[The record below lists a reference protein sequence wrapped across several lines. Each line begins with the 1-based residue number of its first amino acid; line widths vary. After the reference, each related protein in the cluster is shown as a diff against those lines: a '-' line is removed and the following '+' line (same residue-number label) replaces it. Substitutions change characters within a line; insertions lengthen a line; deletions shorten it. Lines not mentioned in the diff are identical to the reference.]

1 MPCPLHHFSPL
12 NWPGRGLQHGT
23 GGPQRACCDK
33 TKSKH
38 SPNQCQT
45 LQLNQVQTNAKPI
58 FIKTC
63 KPMSN
68 LVQTINKLGATA
80 RQALSQ
86 AECQSNRTLAKA
98 TERTQTG
105 PFALLL
111 LLEAALDDALGGQ
124 LRHRGPHPDHVDAGD
139 GVPVQVVRQDQG
151 AQDQQPGLVRRQPPP
166 EQHGRWRR
174 RSRWRG
180 TWMSQVCTGFALGL
194 HNRLQVS

>member
-1 MPCPLHHFSPL
+1 MSNLGVK
-12 NWPGRGLQHGT
+12 PGT
-23 GGPQRACCDK
+23 
-33 TKSKH
+33 
-38 SPNQCQT
+38 NQCQT
-45 LQLNQVQTNAKPI
+45 NFYQ
-58 FIKTC
+58 TC

-86 AECQSNRTLAKA
+86 AECQINRTHAKA

-124 LRHRGPHPDHVDAGD
+124 LRHRGPHPDHFNAGD
-139 GVPVQVVRQDQG
+139 GVPVQVIRQDQG

-166 EQHGRWRR
+166 EQHGLRWTWRR
-174 RSRWRG
+174 RSTRSWR
-180 TWMSQVCTGFALGL
+180 CTCQCSGRDRFAPGS
-194 HNRLQVS
+194 HRV

>member
-1 MPCPLHHFSPL
+1 MAHWQAAHSA
-12 NWPGRGLQHGT
+12 
-23 GGPQRACCDK
+23 GGCCDK

-86 AECQSNRTLAKA
+86 AECQSNRTLRQ
-98 TERTQTG
+98 TEK
-105 PFALLL
+105 
-111 LLEAALDDALGGQ
+111 
-124 LRHRGPHPDHVDAGD
+124 
-139 GVPVQVVRQDQG
+139 
-151 AQDQQPGLVRRQPPP
+151 QPN
-166 EQHGRWRR
+166 HG
-174 RSRWRG
+174 
-180 TWMSQVCTGFALGL
+180 
-194 HNRLQVS
+194 